1 MDIRRIVVI
10 SDTHKDFLSL
20 RKIAERHMHNADL
33 FIHLGDLE
41 EDVKKLRALYPNLPF
56 QQVRG
61 NCDFGSKLKT
71 VDIVEMG
78 RAKALFCHGHTMMVG
93 SGTER
98 LEQAARE
105 QGCNIALFGHTHV
118 SVCRYQDGLYLMN
131 PGSPAQP
138 RDGRKSY
145 GIIDITDT
153 GILPYIV
160 KLDP

>member
-1 MDIRRIVVI
+1 M
-10 SDTHKDFLSL
+10 
-20 RKIAERHMHNADL
+20 KIAVFSDSHGYMDPMVAAVEEERPDHI
-33 FIHLGDLE
+33 FFLGDN
-41 EDVKKLRALYPNLPF
+41 LRDGRQLQRLYPDIPMSLL
-56 QQVRG
+56 RG

-71 VDIVEMG
+71 VDTVEMG
-78 RAKALFCHGHTMMVG
+78 RAKVLFCHGHTMMVG
-93 SGTER
+93 SGTGL

-105 QGCNIALFGHTHV
+105 QGCNIALFGHTHI